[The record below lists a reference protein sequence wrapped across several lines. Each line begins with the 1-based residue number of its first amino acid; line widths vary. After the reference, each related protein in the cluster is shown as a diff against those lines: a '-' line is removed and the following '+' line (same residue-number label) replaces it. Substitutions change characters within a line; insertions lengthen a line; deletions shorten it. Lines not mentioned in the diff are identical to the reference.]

1 VCYSGAD
8 ANVQNHSRL
17 RAGTAHIGAGLVE
30 GVQIIRDHDHNRREI
45 FDQRL
50 KCKKLAE
57 DYVKAN
63 SDNYTS
69 VFLDRADFST
79 SRNSCIASTNEHS
92 GGAQFTTYK
101 LVDVVTGELLPT
113 DFCDNH
119 DSQSTSFCGNG
130 RDMKLRRERDEA
142 FAKVVK

>member
-1 VCYSGAD
+1 MQTRRITVVFVLGLLVGA
-8 ANVQNHSRL
+8 VF
-17 RAGTAHIGAGLVE
+17 VE
-30 GVQIIRDHDHNRREI
+30 GIQIIRDHNRREI
-45 FDQRL
+45 FEQRL
-50 KCKKLAE
+50 KCKNLAE

-79 SRNSCIASTNEHS
+79 SRNSCIASTNEYS
-92 GGAQFTTYK
+92 GSAQFTTYQV
-101 LVDVVTGELLPT
+101 VDVVTGELLST

-130 RDMKLRRERDEA
+130 RNMKLRRERDEA
-142 FAKVVK
+142 FDKVVK